1 MRTAI
6 TIWSLWISTA
16 AKAQSMQWLT
26 YEADTSYTLLSEYR
40 KLSPR
45 YPILQLPE
53 AVAKNNLRY
62 ERMVYAETKDY
73 PLNAY
78 LIAPAS
84 PKNIN
89 GIVLV
94 LIHGGGWRSGT
105 PELLM
110 PLAERM
116 AIRGFTCVLPQYRLS
131 THALYPAAV
140 LDIKAC
146 IRWVQEKAGEWN
158 CSATK
163 IAVAGHSAGGQ
174 IAALIGATNRKKLFD
189 DAAITVQAVIDMDGI
204 LAFIHPESGEGDD
217 SKGPSAATRWFG
229 ASKIARPDLWQEASP
244 LHYVGSHCPPFLF
257 INSSVVRMQAGQK
270 DFCAAL
276 SSAGIP
282 FKVITLEDAP
292 HSFVLFQPWLERTV
306 MVIDEF
312 LRQLFF
318 KR

>member
-6 TIWSLWISTA
+6 TIWSLWIYTTTM
-16 AKAQSMQWLT
+16 AQSKQWLT

-45 YPILQLPE
+45 YPMLRLPE

-62 ERMVYAETKDY
+62 EQIVYAATEDF
-73 PLNAY
+73 PLKA
-78 LIAPAS
+78 LLVAPAS
-84 PKNIN
+84 LKDIS
-89 GIVLV
+89 GAVLV

-105 PELLM
+105 PELLI

-116 AIRGFTCVLPQYRLS
+116 AQRGFTCVLPQYRLS

-174 IAALIGATNRKKLFD
+174 IAALIGATNGDRRFD
-189 DAAITVQAVIDMDGI
+189 DTATKVQAVIDMDGI

-244 LHYVGSHCPPFLF
+244 LNYVGSHCPPFLF

-276 SSAGIP
+276 SASGIP
-282 FKVITLEDAP
+282 FKVITMEDAP